1 MVKLK
6 LTLLLLLFSV
16 TAFSQDFNHSG
27 FVYSI
32 DNVGIQGVKATL
44 YTKRTSTYEIS
55 SPQYVPESFNTGTV
69 IPSSDDVTHGPFNI
83 GFSFTFFGTA
93 YTQFYVGSNGWIGFS
108 ANQTTGYVAQFIP
121 NAGSPKNAILAD
133 WEDLLP
139 GSANIYYRTI
149 GTAPNRKLIVSFNAV
164 PHYGCR
170 SNLHTFQFILY
181 ESSNVIDINTA
192 AKPLCGT
199 TSATQG
205 LINLA
210 GTTVVPV
217 GGRNAS
223 AWSVSVGE
231 TKRFSPSTPDV
242 NWIVTSTVYT
252 NSTGR
257 YIFSNLGL
265 DINSYVFKIDL
276 VAPTSVSTAFSTSD
290 AADMA
295 DVIIGRTNTQARHY
309 FMYDVN
315 KDGSISASD
324 LYACYAKRNN
334 ISSSWNGV
342 QCRLFTLTE
351 INTIRNSTANLIST
365 VPGNQLIVL
374 ETPANNGTSNFY
386 MITSGYFNQTG
397 LQFLY

>member
-1 MVKLK
+1 MVKFK
-6 LTLLLLLFSV
+6 LVLILLLFSISIF
-16 TAFSQDFNHSG
+16 AQDFNHSG
-27 FVYSI
+27 FVYSL

-181 ESSNVIDINTA
+181 ETSNVIDINTA
-192 AKPLCGT
+192 SKPLCGS

-223 AWSVSVGE
+223 TWSVAVGE
-231 TKRFSPSTPDV
+231 TKRFTPSTPDV
-242 NWIVTSTVYT
+242 NWISTATVYT
-252 NSTGR
+252 NSVGR

-276 VAPTSVSTAFSTSD
+276 IAPISVSTAFSTSD

-295 DVIIGRTNTQARHY
+295 DVIIGRTNTQSRHY

-315 KDGSISASD
+315 KDGTISASD

-351 INTIRNSTANLIST
+351 INTIKGSTANLISSL
-365 VPGNQLIVL
+365 PGTQVITL
-374 ETPANNGTSNFY
+374 ETPANNGSSNFY

>member
-1 MVKLK
+1 MVKFK
-6 LTLLLLLFSV
+6 LVLILLLCSIPVL
-16 TAFSQDFNHSG
+16 SQDFNHSG

-32 DNVGIQGVKATL
+32 DNAGVAGVRAIL
-44 YTKRTSTYEIS
+44 YTRRTSTYEIT
-55 SPQYVPESFNTGTV
+55 SPQYAPEAFNVGTV
-69 IPSSDDVTHGPFNI
+69 VPSSDDVTHGPFNI

-93 YTQFYVGSNGWIGFS
+93 FTQFYVGSNGWIGFS
-108 ANQTTGYVAQFIP
+108 PNQTTGYVAQFIP
-121 NAGSPKNAILAD
+121 NAGSPRNAILAD

-149 GTAPNRKLIVSFNAV
+149 GTAPNRRLIVSFNAV

-181 ESSNVIDINTA
+181 ESTNVIDINIA
-192 AKPLCGT
+192 AKPQCG
-199 TSATQG
+199 SVGATQG
-205 LINLA
+205 LINSA

-223 AWSVSVGE
+223 AWSVTVGE
-231 TKRFSPSTPDV
+231 TKRFSPSTPDL
-242 NWIVTSTVYT
+242 NWVTTSTVHT
-252 NSTGR
+252 NSAGR
-257 YIFSNLGL
+257 YAFSNLGL

-276 VAPTSVSTAFSTSD
+276 LAPTSVSTAFSTAD

-295 DVIIGRTNTQARHY
+295 DVIIGRTNTQARHF

-315 KDGSISASD
+315 KDGSISSSD

-334 ISSSWNGV
+334 IPSSWNGA

-351 INTIRNSTANLIST
+351 INTIRNSTANLITSL
-365 VPGNQLIVL
+365 PGNQIISIQ
-374 ETPANNGTSNFY
+374 TPANNGSSNFY